1 MESGDAASTPV
12 STLLKPSEE
21 CVSEGHDGT
30 KEQGNELRNQLSAKS
45 GQQTTESKSP
55 DCSLR
60 ASHSLNDAP
69 STHTEVPTKR
79 PLSQPELFEESDEV
93 DCGTLLSE
101 SSENSE
107 RSIDLSFSE

>member
-21 CVSEGHDGT
+21 CVSERHDGT
-30 KEQGNELRNQLSAKS
+30 MEQGNKLGNPLSAKS
-45 GQQTTESKSP
+45 SQQTTESKSP

-60 ASHSLNDAP
+60 ASHSLSDAP
-69 STHTEVPTKR
+69 STHAEAPTKR
-79 PLSQPELFEESDEV
+79 PLGQPELFEESDEV
-93 DCGTLLSE
+93 DRDALLSE